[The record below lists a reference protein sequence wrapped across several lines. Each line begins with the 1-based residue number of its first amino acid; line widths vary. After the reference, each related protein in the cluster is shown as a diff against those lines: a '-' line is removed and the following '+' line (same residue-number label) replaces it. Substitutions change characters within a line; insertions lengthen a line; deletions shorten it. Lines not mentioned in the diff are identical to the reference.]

1 MYFLFF
7 ILFNG
12 YIQICNLL
20 GTYEYYLVGKNII
33 KNSTK
38 YHIHNGKKV
47 KRKRAGLRK
56 IKFEENLQMKLFAGL
71 LSCILDKKVTISKKF
86 FKCCN

>member
-33 KNSTK
+33 NNSIK
-38 YHIHNGKKV
+38 CYIHNGKKV
-47 KRKRAGLRK
+47 K
-56 IKFEENLQMKLFAGL
+56 
-71 LSCILDKKVTISKKF
+71 
-86 FKCCN
+86 